1 MLEMKAFLIWCRK
14 YPLKVIPFLAMFTG
28 LAVAIGI
35 VDPLNVP
42 MILAYIL
49 LAGFFVVIIWKDSKG
64 TL

>member
-1 MLEMKAFLIWCRK
+1 
-14 YPLKVIPFLAMFTG
+14 MFGG

-42 MILAYIL
+42 MIFAYVV
-49 LAGFFVVIIWKDSKG
+49 LAGFFGVIVWKDNKG

>member
-1 MLEMKAFLIWCRK
+1 MKQFLLWCRK
-14 YPLKVIPFLAMFTG
+14 YPLKFIPFVAMFGG

-42 MILAYIL
+42 MIFAYVV
-49 LAGFFVVIIWKDSKG
+49 LAGFFGVIVWKDNKG